1 MILEP
6 PESVQKLQTALQA
19 KAKESPGYRFYLLYD
34 KLYRKDVLEYAYR
47 CCKANRGAPGVDQ
60 QDFADIEVYGEERWL
75 GELADTLRRKTYRAE
90 AVRRVWIPKAGGKK
104 RPLGIPCIADR
115 VVMTA
120 AVAVLAPIFEADM
133 PAEQHAYR
141 ANFSAHTAV
150 RSVHSLINTGHTQI
164 IEGDLAG
171 YFDSLPHAELLKSV
185 ARRVS
190 DRHML
195 HLIKMWLDAPVEE
208 DDGQGGKKRTTPS
221 KDSGRGVPQ
230 GSPISPLLGNL
241 YMRRFV
247 LGWKQRGLQSRLRAK
262 IVSYADDY
270 VICCKGGAD
279 EALAEMRWLMQRLKL
294 TINEEKTRVCQLP
307 QERFDFLGY
316 TFGRCYSPKTGRA
329 YLGTRP
335 SKKSVSRMIGAIREC
350 TAHWTTWQETE
361 AVVSRINAKLVGWAN
376 YFSLSPVSPAYHA
389 IDRYTTLRLHQWLC
403 RKHKRR
409 GSAWHRILE
418 CLSAREAGAR
428 PSRSAHAGPSV
439 GDRLNTLSE
448 SRMREICLSGSMSRM
463 WKRSYGESIEA
474 PPDERGGN
482 CRDLPTTTAPHPDST
497 NFLSRMSSG

>member
-6 PESVQKLQTALQA
+6 PESVQKLQAALQA
-19 KAKESPGYRFYLLYD
+19 KAKVSPGYRFYLLYD

-60 QDFADIEVYGEERWL
+60 QDFADIEAYGEERWL
-75 GELADTLRRKTYRAE
+75 GELADKLRRKTYRTE
-90 AVRRVWIPKAGGKK
+90 AVRRVWIPKPGGKK
-104 RPLGIPCIADR
+104 RPLGIPCIVDR
-115 VVMTA
+115 AVMTA
-120 AVAVLAPIFEADM
+120 AVVVLAPIFEADM

-171 YFDSLPHAELLKSV
+171 YFDSLPHAELMKSV

-190 DRHML
+190 DRHVL

-208 DDGQGGKKRTTPS
+208 DDGKGGKKRTTPT

-247 LGWKQRGLQSRLRAK
+247 LGWKQRGVERRLRAK

-270 VICCKGGAD
+270 VICCKGSAD

-294 TINEEKTRVCQLP
+294 IDKRRKDTSLPTAARTVRFSRLHLWAMVLGRDGAGLSGHATFEEEPHTDHWGNSRVHRTQDDVAGGRKFGDADQCQAD
-307 QERFDFLGY
+307 RLGQ
-316 TFGRCYSPKTGRA
+316 
-329 YLGTRP
+329 LL
-335 SKKSVSRMIGAIREC
+335 
-350 TAHWTTWQETE
+350 
-361 AVVSRINAKLVGWAN
+361 LVGSSQQGLPYDRVVHETSAA
-376 YFSLSPVSPAYHA
+376 PVVMHEA
-389 IDRYTTLRLHQWLC
+389 Q
-403 RKHKRR
+403 
-409 GSAWHRILE
+409 SA
-418 CLSAREAGAR
+418 
-428 PSRSAHAGPSV
+428 
-439 GDRLNTLSE
+439 
-448 SRMREICLSGSMSRM
+448 
-463 WKRSYGESIEA
+463 
-474 PPDERGGN
+474 ERGLEAIP
-482 CRDLPTTTAPHPDST
+482 RRVPT
-497 NFLSRMSSG
+497 

>member
-6 PESVQKLQTALQA
+6 PESVRKLQTALQA

-34 KLYRKDVLEYAYR
+34 KLYRTDVLEYAYR

-60 QDFADIEVYGEERWL
+60 QDFADIEAYGEERWL
-75 GELADTLRRKTYRAE
+75 GELADKLRRKTYRAE
-90 AVRRVWIPKAGGKK
+90 AVRRVWIPKPGGKK

-115 VVMTA
+115 AVMTA

-171 YFDSLPHAELLKSV
+171 YFDSLPHTELLKSV

-190 DRHML
+190 DRHLL

-208 DDGQGGKKRTTPS
+208 DDGNGGKRRTTPS

-247 LGWKQRGLQSRLRAK
+247 LGWKQHGLERRLRAK

-270 VICCKGGAD
+270 VICCQGSAA
-279 EALAEMRWLMQRLKL
+279 EALAEMRRMMQKLKL
-294 TINEEKTRVCQLP
+294 TINEAKTRVCRAA
-307 QERFDFLGY
+307 ER
-316 TFGRCYSPKTGRA
+316 
-329 YLGTRP
+329 
-335 SKKSVSRMIGAIREC
+335 
-350 TAHWTTWQETE
+350 
-361 AVVSRINAKLVGWAN
+361 AVR
-376 YFSLSPVSPAYHA
+376 FSG
-389 IDRYTTLRLHQWLC
+389 LRLWAVL
-403 RKHKRR
+403 
-409 GSAWHRILE
+409 LE
-418 CLSAREAGAR
+418 
-428 PSRSAHAGPSV
+428 
-439 GDRLNTLSE
+439 
-448 SRMREICLSGSMSRM
+448 
-463 WKRSYGESIEA
+463 
-474 PPDERGGN
+474 
-482 CRDLPTTTAPHPDST
+482 
-497 NFLSRMSSG
+497 